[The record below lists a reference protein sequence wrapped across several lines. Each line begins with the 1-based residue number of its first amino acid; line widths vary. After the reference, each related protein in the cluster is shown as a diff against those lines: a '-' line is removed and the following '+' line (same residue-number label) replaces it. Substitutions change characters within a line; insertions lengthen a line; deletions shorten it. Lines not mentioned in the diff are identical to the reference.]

1 MKGLDEMAPE
11 VENFLR
17 CVIKESGVDFPSRH
31 TAGNPLDNSYWANL
45 VDGAL
50 TALEVV
56 AIGSLD
62 WKLTAIVKLFQSW
75 LKDKRA
81 EKQELKTKT
90 EFGYNY
96 EQVGGGQASPD
107 DWSRTYY

>member
-1 MKGLDEMAPE
+1 MEPKFEK
-11 VENFLR
+11 FLR
-17 CVIKESGVDFPSRH
+17 DVIKDSGVDFPSRH
-31 TAGNPLDNSYWANL
+31 TAGNPLENSYWENL

-62 WKLTAIVKLFQSW
+62 WKLTAIVKLFKSW
-75 LKDKRA
+75 LDDKRE
-81 EKQELKTKT
+81 EKRELKTKT

-96 EQVGGGQASPD
+96 EQVAGGQGSPD
-107 DWSRTYY
+107 DWSHTYY

>member
-1 MKGLDEMAPE
+1 MRPEDEK
-11 VENFLR
+11 FLR
-17 CVIKESGVDFPSRH
+17 SVIKESGRDFLARR
-31 TAGNPLDNSYWANL
+31 TASNPLDNSYWANL

-62 WKLTAIVKLFQSW
+62 WKLTAIVKLFKSW
-75 LKDKRA
+75 LKDKR
-81 EKQELKTKT
+81 EEQRDLQVKT
-90 EFGYNY
+90 EYGYNY
-96 EQVGGGQASPD
+96 EQVGGGPSSTD